1 MEAVQ
6 TMRSICAEAES
17 FLKTDRP
24 APAGSPSLAALID
37 SMTEAGVDAATL
49 AARHLDAALI
59 VVADDSGRSA
69 LALSNRRPGAAVL
82 ALTRTEEVARLL
94 TLCWGV
100 APLRLAE
107 AASADGVLAF
117 GVGLAKAN
125 GLLRSGQHAVLLRGR
140 TAEQAHAV
148 TVMAAQIS

>member
-1 MEAVQ
+1 
-6 TMRSICAEAES
+6 
-17 FLKTDRP
+17 
-24 APAGSPSLAALID
+24 
-37 SMTEAGVDAATL
+37 MTEAGVDAATL
-49 AARHLDAALI
+49 AARQLDAALI